1 MGQELLLSREGN
13 LLQSEAAF
21 LQSGAGNKV
30 GQELLQSRSAPRY
43 YKVGQKLL
51 QSGAG
56 NLLQSEAGNLLQS
69 GAINL
74 FQSEAGNL
82 VQSEAALL
90 QSGAGITKLGKDYY
104 KVDELHVITK

>member
-1 MGQELLLSREGN
+1 MSQELLLSREGN

-51 QSGAG
+51 QSG
-56 NLLQSEAGNLLQS
+56 QV
-69 GAINL
+69 I
-74 FQSEAGNL
+74 
-82 VQSEAALL
+82 
-90 QSGAGITKLGKDYY
+90 YY
-104 KVDELHVITK
+104 KVRQAIYYKVGQLIYSEVRQVI